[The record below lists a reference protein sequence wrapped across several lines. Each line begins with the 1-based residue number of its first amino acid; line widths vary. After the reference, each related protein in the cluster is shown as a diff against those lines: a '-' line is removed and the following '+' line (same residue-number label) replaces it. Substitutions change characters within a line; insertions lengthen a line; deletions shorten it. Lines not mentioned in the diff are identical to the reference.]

1 MSKSENILA
10 FEAALKENK
19 DLRATYEAALKRITE
34 NKEATSDGEALVKAA
49 AEVGFTLTMAEL
61 ERAMAQI
68 QKLDDEDLAQVSGG
82 TDEESWSWCL
92 DIWYCFLV
100 LVHGDGDT
108 SAACYSNYHCM
119 FFEN

>member
-19 DLRATYEAALKRITE
+19 DLREQYEAALKRIAE
-34 NKEATSDGEALVKAA
+34 NKEAASDGEVLAKAA

-61 ERAMAQI
+61 ERAMAQA

-82 TDEESWSWCL
+82 TDEEEWIWCL
-92 DIWYCFLV
+92 DIWYCFAALI
-100 LVHGDGDT
+100 HGDGDT
-108 SAACYSNYHCM
+108 GAACWSDYHCM